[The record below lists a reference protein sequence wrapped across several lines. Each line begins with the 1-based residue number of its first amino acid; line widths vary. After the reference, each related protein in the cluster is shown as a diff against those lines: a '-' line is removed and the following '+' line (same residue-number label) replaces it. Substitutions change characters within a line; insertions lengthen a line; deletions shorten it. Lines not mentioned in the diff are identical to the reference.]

1 MVLRGLVFE
10 GLAEKKRSFVVDLV
24 PVFAVAHVQ
33 GGFNVAV
40 AFLVPQVDLQAVG
53 ENHKVT
59 RGNKLG
65 QSELACVEF
74 LCHPT
79 PQVTLW
85 LTGAVLEQ

>member
-53 ENHKVT
+53 ENHKAT
-59 RGNKLG
+59 RGNRLG

-79 PQVTLW
+79 PRVTLW